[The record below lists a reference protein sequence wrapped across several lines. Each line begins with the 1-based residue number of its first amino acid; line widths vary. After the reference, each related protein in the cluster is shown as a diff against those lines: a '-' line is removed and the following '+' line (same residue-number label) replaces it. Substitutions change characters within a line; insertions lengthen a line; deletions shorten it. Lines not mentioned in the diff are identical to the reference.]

1 VIVKIAVMVVE
12 INLVKTDLDLE
23 VVNLEK
29 TLTLEEDLTTKVDL
43 KEEGEEVEEVVG
55 TIEVMAKEVDLKSK
69 ALEVE
74 EIEEIVV
81 KEVL

>member
-1 VIVKIAVMVVE
+1 
-12 INLVKTDLDLE
+12 
-23 VVNLEK
+23 
-29 TLTLEEDLTTKVDL
+29 
-43 KEEGEEVEEVVG
+43 
-55 TIEVMAKEVDLKSK
+55 MAKEVDLKSK